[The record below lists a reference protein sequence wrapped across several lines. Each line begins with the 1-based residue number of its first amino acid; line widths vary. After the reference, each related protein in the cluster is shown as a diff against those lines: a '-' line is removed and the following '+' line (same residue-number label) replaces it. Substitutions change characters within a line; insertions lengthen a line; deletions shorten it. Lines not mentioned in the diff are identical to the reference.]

1 MFRTFGAI
9 CLVSGTAI
17 GAGIIALPI
26 TLASIGLINSVIVMS
41 LIWLIMFIASIINTE
56 LNLRAGQGLPLGL
69 LGKKYSGRS
78 AEFVGNLSMGLLSY
92 AVLSAYFYGGT
103 STFQSIIEYAFDLKL
118 EFLKIAIFWGLG
130 LSMILMCSISKVDIL
145 NRLLF
150 IGLISMISLMILFLV
165 GSVSPN
171 SILEPDQCVI
181 KQSDAW
187 FKVIPVIFTSF
198 GFQIICHTLADFC
211 KNDKLM
217 LKRAF
222 FWGSLIPLVI
232 YLVWSITIMSVLS
245 SGDPSYYKKVM
256 YQGTE
261 VGELITV
268 LMSITKTR
276 FLKQLVWL
284 ISALAIIT
292 SAIGVSLGL
301 SDIWRKQLNDKQK
314 NFIGLKRELAITLL
328 TILPP
333 FIVAIIIPNA
343 FIKALGFAGMIMSVQ
358 AIFLPVF
365 LLLKSNSKIKD
376 YHYKFLRNP
385 IILMFVLL
393 FGTLVI
399 ISEISNIF
407 FDA

>member
-26 TLASIGLINSVIVMS
+26 TLASIGLVNSVLIMS
-41 LIWLIMFIASIINTE
+41 IIWLIMYAASIINTE

-69 LGKKYSGRS
+69 LAKKYSGRV
-78 AEFVGNLSMGLLSY
+78 AELIGNFSIGLLSY

-103 STFQSIIEYAFDLKL
+103 STFQSIIQYAFGLNF
-118 EFLKIAIFWGLG
+118 EFLEVGIFWAIT
-130 LSMILMCSISKVDIL
+130 LSLVLMCSISKVDLL

-150 IGLISMISLMILFLV
+150 VGLISMIILMILFLI

-171 SILEPDQCVI
+171 SILEPEPDTLFQ
-181 KQSDAW
+181 KQTW

-211 KNDKLM
+211 NNDKKM
-217 LKRAF
+217 LQRAF
-222 FWGSLIPLVI
+222 FWGSLIPLII
-232 YLVWSITIMSVLS
+232 YLAWSITIMSVLS
-245 SGDPSYYKKVM
+245 SGDSYYYKKVM
-256 YQGTE
+256 YEGTE

-268 LMSITKTR
+268 LMSITKTT
-276 FLKQLVWL
+276 FLKQLVWI

-301 SDIWRKQLNDKQK
+301 SDIWRKQ
-314 NFIGLKRELAITLL
+314 FINNEVKLISFKSEIAVTLL

-333 FIVAIIIPNA
+333 FAVSIFIPNA
-343 FIKALGFAGMIMSVQ
+343 FIKALGFAGMIMAIQ
-358 AIFLPVF
+358 AIFLPIF
-365 LLLKSNSKIKD
+365 LLIKSNKTGSK
-376 YHYKFLRNP
+376 YHFKILKKP
-385 IILMFVLL
+385 LIIIFVTL
-393 FGTLVI
+393 FGAIVMFA
-399 ISEISNIF
+399 EISNIF
-407 FDA
+407 LSH